1 MLSMNLLS
9 LVFVF
14 YFIKDMIKHKP
25 TYFTVC
31 FISLITIAMI
41 TGAIEYI
48 LLILATTPNNPYP
61 RAFDFV
67 FDNCLIGM
75 SSLSNI

>member
-1 MLSMNLLS
+1 
-9 LVFVF
+9 
-14 YFIKDMIKHKP
+14 
-25 TYFTVC
+25 
-31 FISLITIAMI
+31 MI
-41 TGAIEYI
+41 TGAVEYI